1 MGVADLLGVKDD
13 ILELGGLGVTLDLL
27 DGCQDEEVHG
37 EDEELERHGDLVN
50 TIGPQV
56 HGQSE
61 GRVRGLKQGDG
72 DDGGGVGDG
81 SEASQQLLPA
91 LGQH

>member
-1 MGVADLLGVKDD
+1 MGCSRSSWRIGRYS
-13 ILELGGLGVTLDLL
+13 GTGRSRRNTYLL

-81 SEASQQLLPA
+81 SEASQQLLP
-91 LGQH
+91 